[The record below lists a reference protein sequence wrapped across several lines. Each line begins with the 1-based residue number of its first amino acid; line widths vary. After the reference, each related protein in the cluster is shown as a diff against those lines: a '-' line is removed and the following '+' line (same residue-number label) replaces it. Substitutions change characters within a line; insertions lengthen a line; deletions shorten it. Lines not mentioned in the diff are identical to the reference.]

1 MLPEI
6 TLREV
11 VRGDVDRIAAWLADE
26 EVSSRWFGH
35 YACGDPVHRGY
46 EPDHMLEAPQTEWD
60 RVFRKLGFMHL
71 ESHELC
77 RRPDGGILD
86 ASVLAMDARNF
97 RAGRSN
103 SDRPSMPVVTIMGLA
118 GSGSRA
124 VGEAVARVT
133 EGRFVDDEIR
143 KRMCRRLQRSIGE
156 LQVLEAGYDSIWSR
170 MLRAYLAPFDKNAA
184 YAVGHDTYGRWPV
197 NVGYTDLQGYLSK
210 EQYVKGLRTAVRE
223 LALDGDAVF
232 HGHGARLFIP
242 AQVEAFHVFVMA
254 SEVSRR
260 RRYAVEQGLSAKNA
274 ARALAQVDRRTLAV
288 HRHLLSSDPLDLS
301 RSRMRYATSS
311 TAWG

>member
-1 MLPEI
+1 
-6 TLREV
+6 
-11 VRGDVDRIAAWLADE
+11 
-26 EVSSRWFGH
+26 
-35 YACGDPVHRGY
+35 
-46 EPDHMLEAPQTEWD
+46 
-60 RVFRKLGFMHL
+60 
-71 ESHELC
+71 
-77 RRPDGGILD
+77 
-86 ASVLAMDARNF
+86 
-97 RAGRSN
+97 
-103 SDRPSMPVVTIMGLA
+103 
-118 GSGSRA
+118 
-124 VGEAVARVT
+124 
-133 EGRFVDDEIR
+133 
-143 KRMCRRLQRSIGE
+143 
-156 LQVLEAGYDSIWSR
+156 

-301 RSRMRYATSS
+301 TYDLVLNLDRLSEGKAVTTLVGAVDS
-311 TAWG
+311 TDPAARREVFSPTL